1 MPSRWRVV
9 YPSAFAQAWDC
20 PDKCNLPGLHWYTAG
35 GGRVVW
41 RVGCGAGCAFVPRIY
56 AHACHPPPGPA
67 GLRGVCRVRGVCV
80 VWCAVCRGCVVCP
93 CIHAHGCHPPPAVV
107 ALWRG
112 VRCAVWAVVGCAV
125 GCPRIYAHGCHPPP
139 GKGHK
144 KSGAARVA
152 APPLWGCVYFWFLF
166 MPPRF
171 RMVASVSAISSGVYP
186 AAAKI
191 APSLSSSTAFFSTQK

>member
-56 AHACHPPPGPA
+56 AHACHPPPALRGCVGCVVCA
-67 GLRGVCRVRGVCV
+67 GCAWCGVRCGGVAWCVPVYMHTAVTPPRRCGVVAGCAVCGVGCRGVCRGVSPYICT
-80 VWCAVCRGCVVCP
+80 R
-93 CIHAHGCHPPPAVV
+93 
-107 ALWRG
+107 LS
-112 VRCAVWAVVGCAV
+112 
-125 GCPRIYAHGCHPPP
+125 PPP

>member
-56 AHACHPPPGPA
+56 AHACHPPRPCGVAWGVSCARGVRGVVCGVP
-67 GLRGVCRVRGVCV
+67 GLRGVSLYTCTRLSPPPPLWRCGGVC
-80 VWCAVCRGCVVCP
+80 
-93 CIHAHGCHPPPAVV
+93 
-107 ALWRG
+107 G
-112 VRCAVWAVVGCAV
+112 VRCGLSWGVPWGVPVYMHTAVT
-125 GCPRIYAHGCHPPP
+125 PPP

>member
-56 AHACHPPPGPA
+56 AHACHPPPA
-67 GLRGVCRVRGVCV
+67 LRGCV
-80 VWCAVCRGCVVCP
+80 GCVVC
-93 CIHAHGCHPPPAVV
+93 AGCA
-107 ALWRG
+107 WCG
-112 VRCAVWAVVGCAV
+112 VRCAGVAWCVPVYMHTAVTPPPPLWRCGGVCGVRCGLSWGVPWGVPVYMHTAV
-125 GCPRIYAHGCHPPP
+125 TPP